1 MNYNRRY
8 ENILN
13 ELCRHY
19 KKMLPLIEKL
29 EGYDK
34 ALAAVTGSAK
44 PDVHK
49 IRVITAHK
57 ERIIKGLDSLSIDI
71 AKLHVKLGAIS
82 EFCLDENDTPLY
94 RYMQR
99 LHLEAYNGIR
109 RINEKEDMNNPFILK
124 QLNKLKRSFEEN
136 A

>member
-8 ENILN
+8 ENILKD
-13 ELCRHY
+13 LCRLY
-19 KKMLPLIEKL
+19 KKMLPLIEQL

-34 ALAAVTGSAK
+34 ALAAVAGAGK

-57 ERIIKGLDSLSIDI
+57 ERIVKALDSLSIDI
-71 AKLHVKLGAIS
+71 AKLHLKLGAIS
-82 EFCLDENDTPLY
+82 EFCLDGNDTPLY

-99 LHLEAYNGIR
+99 LHLEAYSGICR
-109 RINEKEDMNNPFILK
+109 VNEREDVDNPFIIKRLK
-124 QLNKLKRSFEEN
+124 EFGRYFEGRI
-136 A
+136 